1 MTSREQ
7 QILDA
12 AIDVL
17 AAGGGRQLTHR
28 AVDAAAG
35 LPVGSTSNRFRT
47 RDALLGGVLGRVLER
62 ETAVWAGLDVDL
74 ADGDLDAFC
83 TAMGRTV
90 EVLSTAD
97 RTVTRARLAVFVEAS
112 HRPDLDAEIANGRAR
127 IAAWALPAL
136 VKVGSTDPAA
146 HLDCLLALVD
156 GLLTSRLT
164 VPSGHVDP
172 TLAIRGLLRGLIGD
186 PGEETP
192 GQSG

>member
-17 AAGGGRQLTHR
+17 ASGGGRQLTHR

-62 ETAVWAGLDVDL
+62 ETAVWADLDVDL
-74 ADGDLDAFC
+74 ADGDLDTFC
-83 TAMGRTV
+83 TAMGRAV

-112 HRPDLDAEIANGRAR
+112 RRPDLGAEIANGRAR

-146 HLDCLLALVD
+146 HLGCLLALVD

-164 VPSGHVDP
+164 VPGGHVDP
-172 TLAIRGLLRGLIGD
+172 APAIRGLLRGLIGD
-186 PGEETP
+186 PGDA
-192 GQSG
+192 

>member
-1 MTSREQ
+1 VTPRER

-17 AAGGGRQLTHR
+17 ASGGSRQLTHR
-28 AVDAAAG
+28 AVDATAG

-47 RDALLGGVLGRVLER
+47 RDALLAGVLGRVLER
-62 ETAVWAGLDVDL
+62 ETAVWVGLDVDH

-83 TAMGRTV
+83 AAMGRAV

-97 RTVTRARLAVFVEAS
+97 MAVTRARLAVFVEAS
-112 HRPDLDAEIANGRAR
+112 HRPDLRAEIANGRAR
-127 IAAWALPAL
+127 IAIWALPAL

-164 VPSGHVDP
+164 VPSGNVDP
-172 TLAIRGLLRGLIGD
+172 TLPIRGLLRGLIGNRED
-186 PGEETP
+186 A
-192 GQSG
+192 

>member
-12 AIDVL
+12 AIEVL
-17 AAGGGRQLTHR
+17 ASGGGRQLTHR

-47 RDALLGGVLGRVLER
+47 RDALLAGVLGRVLER
-62 ETAVWAGLDVDL
+62 ETAAWAGPGVDL

-83 TAMGRTV
+83 AAMGRAV

-97 RTVTRARLAVFVEAS
+97 ATVTRARLAVFVEAGR
-112 HRPDLDAEIANGRAR
+112 RPALRAEIADGRAR
-127 IAAWALPAL
+127 IAVWALPAL
-136 VKVGSTDPAA
+136 LRLGSADPTA

-164 VPSGHVDP
+164 LPDGHVDP
-172 TLAIRGLLRGLIGD
+172 TLAIRGLLQGLIRPPGD
-186 PGEETP
+186 A
-192 GQSG
+192 